1 MRFVGYD
8 HSRTPVDRSG
18 QLGSFTTGRGTEIQ
32 DSQILRK
39 LDSIQYQ
46 LRGRILGI
54 DHPGMVQRMVTDPFG
69 FRKINTGTFQGMC
82 CKRCAA
88 SILPGQK
95 ITGLGTGGV

>member
-32 DSQILRK
+32 DPHILRK

-46 LRGRILGI
+46 LRGRILKLIRAARTVRGTEAQAAI
-54 DHPGMVQRMVTDPFG
+54 LEEVKNEAELAAEAALQAVENLR
-69 FRKINTGTFQGMC
+69 NT
-82 CKRCAA
+82 RR
-88 SILPGQK
+88 
-95 ITGLGTGGV
+95 